1 MLIIENGKEIYKFK
15 ANNGNVNITSQF
27 CLGSISNEFDSS
39 DLKEVY
45 FRGNVFDISVDYTFL
60 DKSKILNIHKYLM
73 IKTSI

>member
-27 CLGSISNEFDSS
+27 RLGSISNEFDSS

-45 FRGNVFDISVDYTFL
+45 FRGNVFDISVNYNFIN
-60 DKSKILNIHKYLM
+60 KSEILNIHKYLM